1 MRFIISLLAVIFLTH
16 AFPAWSASFDCAKAT
31 TATEIAIC
39 ADPELSALDA
49 LMGIL
54 FSESEKTDLIILE
67 QKQWLKFRDNCFS
80 NTSCLKEQYLT
91 RLSLNPFLLDNFQM
105 FKIWDYVDKKIVL
118 AVLTSEW
125 LAYNGIYHLYL
136 LDHTTLKSVKW
147 QSPIF
152 DESKS
157 TCGLKKLEY
166 DDGLDFKISNETYG
180 FLYLETVLSDSKEV
194 GAGEEIIGVSI
205 NAKWAGHG
213 DQSHEITYKLQNN
226 EMVATGILIDNCK
239 DQDIQQI
246 PLRHNN

>member
-1 MRFIISLLAVIFLTH
+1 MRFIISLLAFIFFTH
-16 AFPAWSASFDCAKAT
+16 AFQAWSASSGCAKAT
-31 TATEIAIC
+31 TATQIAIC
-39 ADPELSALDA
+39 ADPELSSLDA
-49 LMGIL
+49 LMDIL

-67 QKQWLKFRDNCFS
+67 QKQWLKFSDNCFS
-80 NTSCLKEQYLT
+80 NTSCIKEQYLT
-91 RLSLNPFLLDNFQM
+91 RLSQNPFLLNNFQM
-105 FKIWDYVDKKIVL
+105 FKIWDSINKKIAS

-136 LDHTTLKSVKW
+136 LDHTTFKSVKW

-166 DDGLDFKISNETYG
+166 DDGLDFGISNETYG
-180 FLYLETVLSDSKEV
+180 FLFLETVLSDSEEV

-213 DQSHEITYKLQNN
+213 DQSHEITYKLQKN
-226 EMVATGILIDNCK
+226 EMVVTGILIDNCK
-239 DQDIQQI
+239 DQYIRQI